1 MLYMYI
7 HIIIYIYY
15 YKYVNEHCVP
25 YIGACYGTMINYT

>member
-1 MLYMYI
+1 MYI
-7 HIIIYIYY
+7 HIIIYIY